1 MEGMPFEGPT
11 GEKLRTALRFAV
23 IALGVFLVFQTV
35 TVFQGLKYIGSGKAA
50 TNTINV
56 SGHGEAMAIPDIATF
71 SFSVVSNKASVAEA
85 QTDATTKA
93 NTLTDYLKNA
103 GVDEKDIKTT
113 DYSIQPQYDYQQVAC
128 PAVAPGSSAV
138 YCPPGR
144 QVLRGYEVRQSTT
157 IKIRDTKKAGD
168 ILAGVGGK
176 GATDVSGLNFT
187 FDDPTGVQ
195 NQARDKAIADAK
207 EKAEVLAKQL
217 GVSLVRVVSFNE
229 SGSNPYPTP
238 MAYGMGGV
246 SAYDAKSVAPQISV
260 GQNKITN
267 DVSITYEIR

>member
-11 GEKLRTALRFAV
+11 GEKLRTALRFTV

-35 TVFQGLKYIGSGKAA
+35 AAFQGLKYIGSGKAA

-56 SGHGEAMAIPDIATF
+56 TGHGEAVAIPDIATF
-71 SFSVVSNKASVAEA
+71 SFSVVSTKASVSDA

-93 NTLTDYLKNA
+93 NAITDYLKGA
-103 GVDEKDIKTT
+103 GIDEKDIKTT
-113 DYSIQPQYDYQQVAC
+113 DYSIQPQYDYQNVAC
-128 PAVAPGSSAV
+128 PASAPGTTAI

-144 QVLRGYEVRQSTT
+144 QVLRGYEVRQTTT
-157 IKIRDTKKAGD
+157 IKVRDTKKAGD

-187 FDDPTGVQ
+187 FDDPTAVQ

-207 EKAEVLAKQL
+207 KKADELAKQL

-229 SGSNPYPTP
+229 NGSNPYPV
-238 MAYGMGGV
+238 AYGMAG
-246 SAYDAKSVAPQISV
+246 AYDSKTVASVAPQISV
-260 GQNKITN
+260 GQNKLTN